1 MLWTILIQTYKISST
16 KELLQNELK
25 QIEKEFIKINYYP
38 KQVFHQVKEECR
50 LSWNEDYEKNV
61 TANNPSIS
69 TTQRLILLNKSEQ
82 GE

>member
-1 MLWTILIQTYKISST
+1 MLWTILIQAYKISST

-50 LSWNEDYEKNV
+50 LS
-61 TANNPSIS
+61 
-69 TTQRLILLNKSEQ
+69 
-82 GE
+82 